1 MFIFSIPIPQ
11 YGDDHYRI
19 VELVHLKVVVGEP
32 LVALVF
38 YHCCCYLIIRLMA
51 KVKANGYGK
60 I

>member
-11 YGDDHYRI
+11 DGDDHYLI

-38 YHCCCYLIIRLMA
+38 YHCCRYLMMNI
-51 KVKANGYGK
+51 KG
-60 I
+60 